1 MNRGSGAG
9 GRWARD
15 AGRGAR
21 GAGLASQPLCGTGR
35 RSGILIA
42 ALSGAFAL
50 GACTEIGSDPQAAV
64 AIELD
69 SLPVPS
75 VVVGDTLRDSTGAP
89 IVLEARALNVNNEV
103 ISGAPLRFLALDT
116 GVVEV
121 DSVTGVIVGK
131 RVGVAPII
139 ASIQGLQSERVTIR
153 VTLRPDTVY
162 GLDSL
167 QRTMQFS
174 LISTVAARS
183 GPLSVFV
190 GHDTII
196 AGVDTAVA
204 VPNYLVRF
212 EIVFPTDDTVSE
224 TDTTRVLLAN
234 DQGNPSVVDT
244 TGPTGVASREVRIST
259 AVSQIPDSVM
269 VDAHVSYPGTT
280 PIAGSP
286 VRFVIRILRVN

>member
-1 MNRGSGAG
+1 MK
-9 GRWARD
+9 
-15 AGRGAR
+15 RGAR
-21 GAGLASQPLCGTGR
+21 GEGRGTRGEGR
-35 RSGILIA
+35 RGAGSLLIA
-42 ALSGAFAL
+42 CLAMVLPLAG
-50 GACTEIGSDPQAAV
+50 CTEIGSDPQAAV

-116 GVVEV
+116 GVVAV
-121 DSVTGVIVGK
+121 DSVTGIIVGK
-131 RVGVAPII
+131 RVGQAPII
-139 ASIQGLQSERVTIR
+139 ASIQGLQSERITIR
-153 VTLRPDTVY
+153 VTLRPDTIR

-174 LISTVAARS
+174 LISTVAASS
-183 GPLSVFV
+183 GPLRVFV

-204 VPNYLVRF
+204 VANYLVRYR
-212 EIVFPTDDTVSE
+212 IVFPTDDTVSE
-224 TDTTRVLLAN
+224 TDTTRVVLAN

-244 TGPTGVASREVRIST
+244 TDISGIASRIVRIST
-259 AVSQIPDSVM
+259 AVSQIPDSVI

>member
-1 MNRGSGAG
+1 LRGAV
-9 GRWARD
+9 
-15 AGRGAR
+15 RGAR
-21 GAGLASQPLCGTGR
+21 GVLVAM
-35 RSGILIA
+35 
-42 ALSGAFAL
+42 LSGVFAL

-64 AIELD
+64 AIEVD

-89 IVLEARALNVNNEV
+89 IVLEARALNVDNEV
-103 ISGAPLRFLALDT
+103 IGGAPLRFLALDT
-116 GVVEV
+116 GIVEI

-131 RVGVAPII
+131 RVGQSPII

-174 LISTVAARS
+174 LISTVAALS
-183 GPLSVFV
+183 GPLRVFV

-204 VPNYLVRF
+204 VPNYLVRYQ
-212 EIVFPTDDTVSE
+212 IVFPTDDTVSE

-244 TGPTGVASREVRIST
+244 TDPSGIASRQVRIST